1 MFVPVVLTLAASL
14 AAQDARSRQFTQSR
28 AQLAEALRRGDEQA
42 VLKISGGMKSAL
54 GQQAGVPETPD
65 EFRPARAT
73 ARPLTRDECRDGA
86 ALYLREI
93 QRKKWWAI
101 GLDPTRSEHL
111 PREAA
116 NVIVCG
122 TSIVAA
128 GLDQGQQWLALARDV
143 GDYLLWTQRQG
154 GAGVFPFPHYVG
166 GRGRAFESAT
176 RLYQRAE
183 KDGTLDKLLRN
194 GWAIDDMGDGGL
206 QFDNG
211 LCGVAILELY
221 QATREPRYL
230 QAVEAAADW
239 AVRQPP
245 VPNWNYNAFSV
256 YLLAKAARAAGQP
269 RYLESAKL
277 KARLGVYPGQLT
289 DGPRGGRWADPHNAR
304 PAYHYILVRGIA
316 ALAAALDAN
325 DPERPAAIACLRLA
339 LLARNGDFGEKGLTN
354 KDSALEAL
362 LLLKTDARL
371 HIAELE
377 GCRTDEALGVLERAV
392 RAEFRS
398 GRLPLS
404 PRVWGRFLEYEN
416 SLENP

>member
-1 MFVPVVLTLAASL
+1 MAGVGPRRGRLPAL
-14 AAQDARSRQFTQSR
+14 DPGARRR
-28 AQLAEALRRGDEQA
+28 RGLPLPALRRRKRPG
-42 VLKISGGMKSAL
+42 
-54 GQQAGVPETPD
+54 
-65 EFRPARAT
+65 FRVRH
-73 ARPLTRDECRDGA
+73 A
-86 ALYLREI
+86 AL
-93 QRKKWWAI
+93 
-101 GLDPTRSEHL
+101 P
-111 PREAA
+111 
-116 NVIVCG
+116 
-122 TSIVAA
+122 
-128 GLDQGQQWLALARDV
+128 
-143 GDYLLWTQRQG
+143 
-154 GAGVFPFPHYVG
+154 
-166 GRGRAFESAT
+166 
-176 RLYQRAE
+176 RAE

-256 YLLAKAARAAGQP
+256 YLLANAARAAGRP

-277 KARLGVYPGQLT
+277 KARLGIYPGQLT
-289 DGPRGGRWADPHNAR
+289 DGPRRGRWADPHNAR
-304 PAYHYILVRGIA
+304 PLSLYPGPRRRRPGRGPRRERSGPPRGHRLP
-316 ALAAALDAN
+316 ALG
-325 DPERPAAIACLRLA
+325 LA
-339 LLARNGDFGEKGLTN
+339 ARNGDFVEKGLTN

-371 HIAELE
+371 HIAELA
-377 GCRTDEALGVLERAV
+377 GCGVDEALGALERAV
-392 RAEFRS
+392 RAEFRA

-416 SLENP
+416 PWRIHDALRGCSVTDTVSVA